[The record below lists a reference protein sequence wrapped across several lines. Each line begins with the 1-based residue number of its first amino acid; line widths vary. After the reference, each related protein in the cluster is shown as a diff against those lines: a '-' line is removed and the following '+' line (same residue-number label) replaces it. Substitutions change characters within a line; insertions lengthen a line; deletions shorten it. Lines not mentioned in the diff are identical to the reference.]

1 MVQHHNRSGNLCLLY
16 TDMVQEK
23 QHNKVSGLQ
32 KCPQKKVPVSGNNFL
47 EDRKGEVFYCS

>member
-32 KCPQKKVPVSGNNFL
+32 KCPQKKVPVSGMNFL